1 MHQDRHV
8 ERVGGAGGD
17 QVAARSRATHTRHND
32 ESRTRGRGHRH
43 RLQCESPAAVL
54 GEFGEDAPGVVLVDA
69 LDRAQVVENHR
80 STIVN
85 VIEIS

>member
-1 MHQDRHV
+1 M
-8 ERVGGAGGD
+8 
-17 QVAARSRATHTRHND
+17 
-32 ESRTRGRGHRH
+32 
-43 RLQCESPAAVL
+43 L

-85 VIEIS
+85 VIEISCVVPASGQATSNAVP